1 MSTIKCYAS
10 SADQAVNW
18 IRDLP
23 GDKFPAVVMVSDSG
37 IRSVEQNRRYWG
49 LVRFAADAIFSESGA
64 LIEPTTIHKMLSSLY
79 APVEEDPITHEFRP
93 KSTSSMTVVEFAE
106 YMERCE
112 AFFSTDPF
120 NLDLTGWEVA
130 L

>member
-1 MSTIKCYAS
+1 MNKFYAN
-10 SADQAVNW
+10 SAEQASLW

-23 GDKFPAVVMVSDSG
+23 RDKFPAVVTVSDSA

-49 LVRFAADAIFSESGA
+49 LIRFAADAILSESGA

-106 YMERCE
+106 YMDRCE

-120 NLDLTGWEVA
+120 NLDLTGWEMS